1 MARKDRRIEID
12 RLNQILLSKMQE
24 IKDEDYPQNK
34 LRP

>member
-12 RLNQILLSKMQE
+12 RLNHILLNKME
-24 IKDEDYPQNK
+24 GIRLAEYNGNK